1 MQLARLNHW
10 KIIVLLFRQQPE
22 KYGVENVKRTWETLA
37 DNKYFVEKD
46 NDKKIIKFLLKFFLK
61 RSG

>member
-1 MQLARLNHW
+1 MQLTRRNHW
-10 KIIVLLFRQQPE
+10 KKIVLLLRQQLE
-22 KYGVENVKRTWETLA
+22 KYGVENVKRTWKTQA

-46 NDKKIIKFLLKFFLK
+46 NDKIFIKFLLKIFLK

>member
-1 MQLARLNHW
+1 MQLARRNHW
-10 KIIVLLFRQQPE
+10 KKIVLLLRQQPE

-46 NDKKIIKFLLKFFLK
+46 NDKKINENLLKIFLK